1 VNNHSYKLPRW
12 KTPVVEEWAP
22 GSWHCSA
29 PNPSDKYG
37 VKWSGWTQ
45 GPEHGQKIFA
55 QNSFIS
61 ALALESCIE
70 TPDKVRQDFS
80 AVDQDTAD
88 SVPFESVFDG
98 EFGGD
103 NSGYSIRSFESHPEM
118 QSARDREMYAPQRS
132 LHNLDLEKRSRGSLR
147 AAARHDPDEF
157 RKALPA
163 DILDRLLV
171 ADGDDVPNGAPVRHP
186 SLAPSWPRPELPS
199 WFFDMRQDADVD
211 DLPEPVPVADPG
223 NGKFTVAPRVKH
235 TVSLGLAIGDAEIA
249 AQGEIPVV
257 TIHGVKIGLRR
268 SDKPTPKLPVW
279 SEPYRPE
286 SGKGRKVTDPFK
298 QMAICAALGTVPSFL
313 AGITLPAI

>member
-1 VNNHSYKLPRW
+1 VLLTGIPFSARGNHAYKLPRW

-22 GSWHCSA
+22 GSWHWSA

-132 LHNLDLEKRSRGSLR
+132 LHNLDLEKRSRGSIR
-147 AAARHDPDEF
+147 AAARH
-157 RKALPA
+157 A
-163 DILDRLLV
+163 LV
-171 ADGDDVPNGAPVRHP
+171 A
-186 SLAPSWPRPELPS
+186 LE
-199 WFFDMRQDADVD
+199 
-211 DLPEPVPVADPG
+211 
-223 NGKFTVAPRVKH
+223 
-235 TVSLGLAIGDAEIA
+235 
-249 AQGEIPVV
+249 
-257 TIHGVKIGLRR
+257 
-268 SDKPTPKLPVW
+268 
-279 SEPYRPE
+279 E
-286 SGKGRKVTDPFK
+286 SG
-298 QMAICAALGTVPSFL
+298 LLTVL
-313 AGITLPAI
+313 NRLVRVRWKD

>member
-1 VNNHSYKLPRW
+1 MVSSAAII
-12 KTPVVEEWAP
+12 PVTAS
-22 GSWHCSA
+22 GRLSLTQRCSR
-29 PNPSDKYG
+29 P
-37 VKWSGWTQ
+37 V
-45 GPEHGQKIFA
+45 I
-55 QNSFIS
+55 
-61 ALALESCIE
+61 
-70 TPDKVRQDFS
+70 VRC
-80 AVDQDTAD
+80 TR
-88 SVPFESVFDG
+88 P
-98 EFGGD
+98 
-103 NSGYSIRSFESHPEM
+103 
-118 QSARDREMYAPQRS
+118 SARCTIWTLRS
-132 LHNLDLEKRSRGSLR
+132 